1 MKLILKVFG
10 VVVILAVLAGILIPT
25 VIHCGPSAGSSIT
38 RVEMNQAGIALQ
50 IYHQEYGQLPS
61 ETDNAML
68 VQILEGDN
76 PRKLS
81 FYSLDHKRSKTGE
94 FIDGWGRPL
103 LFKPNTTGL
112 LIRSAGKDRRYYTKD
127 DVTQEVQVR
136 TPSSADVHK

>member
-68 VQILEGDN
+68 VQILEGDTISGPKN
-76 PRKLS
+76 TSSSSCNGRREAPVSRATGS
-81 FYSLDHKRSKTGE
+81 IQRAPARSKKAAGSW
-94 FIDGWGRPL
+94 WG
-103 LFKPNTTGL
+103 
-112 LIRSAGKDRRYYTKD
+112 AGRGR
-127 DVTQEVQVR
+127 
-136 TPSSADVHK
+136 A